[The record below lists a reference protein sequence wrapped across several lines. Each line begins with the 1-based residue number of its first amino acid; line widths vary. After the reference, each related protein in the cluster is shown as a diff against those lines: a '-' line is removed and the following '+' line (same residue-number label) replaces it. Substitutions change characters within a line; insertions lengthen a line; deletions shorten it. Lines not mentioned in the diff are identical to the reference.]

1 MKYVEPK
8 YEKLEILTN
17 EIMSASGEIQESIT
31 DGDLTISG
39 KKDEF
44 SLNFSDLF
52 GF

>member
-8 YEKLEILTN
+8 YEKLEILTDD
-17 EIMSASGEIQESIT
+17 IMSASGEAQETIT

-44 SLNFSDLF
+44 SFNFSDLF